1 MEEHS
6 RSLFCFKAVFYSE
19 VSRPVKKTAFEE
31 AGAMVTESVA
41 ALVVTVTTQYLSLL
55 FE

>member
-19 VSRPVKKTAFEE
+19 VSRPVKKTTFEE
-31 AGAMVTESVA
+31 AGAMVTESVV
-41 ALVVTVTTQYLSLL
+41 ALAITI
-55 FE
+55 